1 MENRSSVNLKK
12 KTGVNTETIVKNK
25 MVVVG
30 RSDKKHSNLV
40 KVKKMLMQD
49 VAVKNSGNFKKKKV
63 IVSVNRN
70 TKVRVKRG

>member
-1 MENRSSVNLKK
+1 MGNRSSVDVKK

-40 KVKKMLMQD
+40 KAKKMLMQD
-49 VAVKNSGNFKKKKV
+49 GAVKNLGNFKKKKV
-63 IVSVNRN
+63 IVSVNLN